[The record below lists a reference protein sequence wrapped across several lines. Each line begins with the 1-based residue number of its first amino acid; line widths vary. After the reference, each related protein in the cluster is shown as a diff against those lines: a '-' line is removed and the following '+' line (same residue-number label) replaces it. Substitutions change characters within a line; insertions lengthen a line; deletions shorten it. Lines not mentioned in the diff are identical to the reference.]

1 MPSAVEPSPT
11 SFTDSR
17 RLLGANPYFGTV
29 GAALETVGHGC
40 PSAASGSALPSVAG
54 RAGAAT
60 GIAVDAAL
68 LDAWRAR
75 VAMARVA
82 LGWPDAAMFAQAHAT
97 GATLAFAAPLDQ
109 LFAAT
114 DVNEWAWLASAA
126 DAHADSGYAPFHAP
140 AYAAA
145 WDNELAMTTLRAL
158 AASEARPELLAL
170 ERAAQEH
177 RVALLIDDDAIT
189 LGEGVGACS
198 WPPNALPDLDSID
211 WSTLHDVPLALV
223 TGTNGKTTT
232 VRLLAAMAR
241 AHGWRTGYSC
251 TDGLLIDGT
260 QIAAGDYSG
269 PAGARA
275 VLRQP
280 DVQAAIL
287 ETARGGLLRRGL
299 AVQRA
304 QAAIVTNLSV
314 DHFGS
319 YGVHDLDALARVKLA
334 VARVVDRGG
343 LLVLNADDAT
353 LRAHAGDLDCALGWF
368 ALDDGDMLLEAHRA
382 RKGAT
387 CGVRDRHVRLASAG
401 VVYDLGAVDAMP
413 LSARGQ
419 ARYNVANIL
428 AASLT
433 ASALGIAPA
442 TIAKVLMRF
451 GASHADNPGRL
462 QRWSLGGVEVWL
474 DYAHNPDGLRG
485 LLQVA
490 GVQRIRGRF
499 GLLLGQA
506 GDRSDADLRALATT
520 AAAFQPACVVLKDIA
535 GMLRG
540 RVSGEVAAI
549 LRDALLAE
557 GIGADA
563 MPFCSD
569 EVEAVRALLAWAQ
582 QGDTVV
588 LPIHG
593 KLARNQVAS
602 LLDRLAA
609 TAWQPEQPL
618 PVD

>member
-1 MPSAVEPSPT
+1 MVEPSPT

-29 GAALETVGHGC
+29 GAALET
-40 PSAASGSALPSVAG
+40 
-54 RAGAAT
+54 T
-60 GIAVDAAL
+60 GIVVDAGL

-75 VAMARVA
+75 VATARVA
-82 LGWPDAAMFAQAHAT
+82 LGWPDTPMFAQAHAA

-126 DAHADSGYAPFHAP
+126 DAHADSDYAPFHAP

-145 WDNELAMTTLRAL
+145 WDEELAMTTLRAL
-158 AASEARPELLAL
+158 AASEARPELLSL
-170 ERAAQEH
+170 ERAAREH

-198 WPPNALPDLDSID
+198 WPPNALPDVDSID
-211 WSTLHDVPLALV
+211 WSALHDVPLALV

-251 TDGLLIDGT
+251 TDGLLIDSA
-260 QIAAGDYSG
+260 QIATGDYSG

-280 DVQAAIL
+280 EVQAAIL

-304 QAAIVTNLSV
+304 QTAIVTNLSV

-334 VARVVDRGG
+334 VGRVVDRSGPG
-343 LLVLNADDAT
+343 SGPGQALLVLNADDAT
-353 LRAHAGDLDCALGWF
+353 LRAHAGGLDCALGWF
-368 ALDDGDMLLEAHRA
+368 AFDDSDMLLEAHRA
-382 RKGAT
+382 HKGAT
-387 CGVRDRHVRLASAG
+387 CGVRDRHVRLAFAG
-401 VVYDLGAVDAMP
+401 VAYDLGAVDAMP

-419 ARYNVANIL
+419 ARYNIANIL
-428 AASLT
+428 AASLA

-462 QRWSLGGVEVWL
+462 QRWSLAGVEVWL

-506 GDRSDADLRALATT
+506 GDRSDADLRSLATT
-520 AAAFQPACVVLKDIA
+520 AAAFRPAHVVLKDIA

-540 RVSGEVAAI
+540 RVSGEVAGI
-549 LRDALLAE
+549 LREALLAE
-557 GIGADA
+557 GISADA

-582 QGDTVV
+582 AGDTLV

-602 LLDRLAA
+602 LLDRL
-609 TAWQPEQPL
+609 TAEAWHPQQPL
-618 PVD
+618 PAD